1 MCATGFKNAVSVA
14 RQWRKLTAP
23 LVISPYRV
31 NPAAQSAPL
40 PPA

>member
-1 MCATGFKNAVSVA
+1 MCATGFEKVVSLA
-14 RQWRKLTAP
+14 RQRRKMTAP